1 MRQPHPRPLIAVL
14 SPSPGLIRTP
24 TSPLCHT
31 LRHLADRSV
40 RLLQPSL
47 AGQVRTSVRSMARVR
62 AARCGLGGGAWSL
75 QSDVVV
81 AAGLRGRTLGLG
93 VRSADRL
100 CLPPQVRSR
109 PTRPTTSS
117 ARVADNLAAAS
128 RSSRAAPW
136 PSAAPRAR
144 VDDVLRACWRGRGG
158 ARDGGSRP
166 PRTRRVAV
174 RGARGR
180 ARAGRTRTAA
190 VGSSASACGCPA
202 RARVS
207 VACTCTV
214 RRLRGREP
222 RLTFSVGREL
232 AVRGLS
238 LRATV
243 VCT

>member
-47 AGQVRTSVRSMARVR
+47 AGEVRTSVRSMARVR
-62 AARCGLGGGAWSL
+62 AARCSLGGGAWSL

-81 AAGLRGRTLGLG
+81 AAGLRGRTLR
-93 VRSADRL
+93 VRPADRL
-100 CLPPQVRSR
+100 CFPPLPSQVRS
-109 PTRPTTSS
+109 RPTTSS
-117 ARVADNLAAAS
+117 ARAAGDLAAPS
-128 RSSRAAPW
+128 RWSRAAPS
-136 PSAAPRAR
+136 PSATFRAR

-214 RRLRGREP
+214 CRLRGREP

-232 AVRGLS
+232 AVRGRS

>member
-1 MRQPHPRPLIAVL
+1 MIIAGGSSIVAPATADVIRSASLLAALTACRAHASSGGRPA
-14 SPSPGLIRTP
+14 S
-24 TSPLCHT
+24 
-31 LRHLADRSV
+31 DE
-40 RLLQPSL
+40 
-47 AGQVRTSVRSMARVR
+47 RTSGRS
-62 AARCGLGGGAWSL
+62 
-75 QSDVVV
+75 
-81 AAGLRGRTLGLG
+81 AG
-93 VRSADRL
+93 SADRL

-117 ARVADNLAAAS
+117 ARAADNLAAAS

-158 ARDGGSRP
+158 ARDGGARP

-232 AVRGLS
+232 AVCGLS